1 VSDPRPPVPD
11 QPPSGEA
18 SSEAAGTAT
27 WSPQPSPS
35 GGEPS
40 GPPSRRWGSIG
51 LGLVLVAVGVVWLLA
66 QLGLDLRWELLLPVA
81 LIVVGAL
88 VLVSPLWR
96 GGDGLIGLGI
106 VLSIMALLFAVAPG
120 ASTFSAGDR
129 MFIPTD
135 VAELEASYG
144 LGAGTLTI
152 DLRGLDLP
160 AGTTAVR
167 AGVNLGELA
176 VIVPAD
182 ATVDGRGRVVM
193 GEVSAFGR
201 SSGGIAPRADLTDAG
216 DDAQAVLELDLRV
229 GLGRIEV
236 TR

>member
-1 VSDPRPPVPD
+1 M
-11 QPPSGEA
+11 
-18 SSEAAGTAT
+18 
-27 WSPQPSPS
+27 
-35 GGEPS
+35 
-40 GPPSRRWGSIG
+40 
-51 LGLVLVAVGVVWLLA
+51 LVAIGVVWLLA

-81 LIVVGAL
+81 LIVVGVL

-106 VLSIMALLFAVAPG
+106 VLTVFALLFAVAPG

-129 MFIPTD
+129 TFAPVDTD
-135 VAELEASYG
+135 ELEASYG

-152 DLRGLDLP
+152 DLRDLDLP
-160 AGTTAVR
+160 AGTTTVR

-176 VIVPAD
+176 VIVPPD

-201 SSGGIAPRADLTDAG
+201 SSGGITPRADLTDAG
-216 DDAQAVLELDLRV
+216 DDAQAVLELDLSV